1 MNFNTHHSPLRK
13 IRSALVPAL
22 LVGGSLLLAFWLVMA
37 ERSARP
43 GKGYAL
49 RASDISSF
57 QPVIPGWAI
66 RVKSIDA
73 ENPTDPN
80 IMALELV
87 GESASNGSFPR
98 FFVRLVHGY
107 NMPMCMKIKYYTI
120 EKIQDH
126 GIRSVTDPKLQSAFK
141 TQNPNAGEEKSI
153 EQKSQRAQSE
163 KNCIPAGGGKENSS
177 FASFATSVQNPDS
190 AAGVPFQLWRL
201 TSGAGTVSLWVTTM
215 IRAGDFAPTRE
226 DICSMAFPRV
236 ETPEDPNWVPRGLT
250 REDLRHPVS
259 SFQRWWRS
267 RWDGARWDWLTVLR
281 LRTPARGSEELL
293 SYITRSVVPDVTPAN
308 EAVVLQDLLATHAS
322 VLSELQQWRKKDVAP
337 GL

>member
-1 MNFNTHHSPLRK
+1 MTIFRQ
-13 IRSALVPAL
+13 IRSSLVSIL
-22 LVGGSLLLAFWLVMA
+22 LVSGCLLLAVWLVLA

-49 RASDISSF
+49 TTRDLAGF
-57 QPVIPGWAI
+57 QPVIAGWAV

-80 IMALELV
+80 IMGMELA
-87 GESASNGSFPR
+87 GENASGGPAPR

-107 NMPMCMKIKYYTI
+107 NMPMCMKIKYYTV
-120 EKIQDH
+120 EKIQDS
-126 GIRSVTDPKLQSAFK
+126 GIRAVTDPKLQSAFLSSLQQPNSLT
-141 TQNPNAGEEKSI
+141 TQQQPSPGL
-153 EQKSQRAQSE
+153 
-163 KNCIPAGGGKENSS
+163 PL
-177 FASFATSVQNPDS
+177 
-190 AAGVPFQLWRL
+190 QLWRL

-236 ETPEDPNWVPRGLT
+236 ETPDDPNWVPRGLT
-250 REDLRHPVS
+250 REDLKHPVG

-267 RWDGARWDWLTVLR
+267 RWDGARWDVLTFLR
-281 LRTPARGSEELL
+281 LRRPVSGSEELL
-293 SYITRSVVPDVTPAN
+293 SYVTRSVVPDVTPAN

-322 VLSELQQWRKKDVAP
+322 VLRQLQQWRKTEVSP